1 MNFSTPTTPPA
12 PNYGIKRRNSFYS
25 PSLEFQ
31 NHNDGAHCTD
41 DEHEGPQEL
50 TDPGPNVRSLYL
62 IHGSR
67 VGVEYRIRRSGSK
80 HAVDGGENDNKN
92 PGQMRCCCGLTFE
105 SARMLMTDKAATA
118 IATPP

>member
-50 TDPGPNVRSLYL
+50 TDPGPNVRSLYSIDGQPSWVL
-62 IHGSR
+62 NIAFGEAGANTR
-67 VGVEYRIRRSGSK
+67 LTEAKTTIRTQDK
-80 HAVDGGENDNKN
+80 
-92 PGQMRCCCGLTFE
+92 CGAAADLRLK
-105 SARMLMTDKAATA
+105 ARGCW
-118 IATPP
+118 